1 MVELTELNGVA
12 EGRAENLTEAGY
24 GSVEDLV
31 GADHEAIADQVNY
44 LPEDTALELVVQ
56 AENLV
61 EEEQAEVVEDE
72 PATITEEVEEA
83 VDEVEESEDE
93 QSSDDE
99 PVSDTE
105 SEDSGEPDSASEN
118 EDELEEEV
126 DELEEEVEE
135 ESPDEDDGPR
145 TIDFQISFQSGL
157 EYDTFFDAVMGQRAT
172 MLRTNRTGVETFDH
186 ALKQM
191 RNGGMSEPVELS
203 MTEAQ
208 LNGLHNSVREKIIDY
223 KGDNLIDHM
232 DALQQVMN
240 QIDTV
245 RSDELF

>member
-24 GSVEDLV
+24 ESVEDLV
-31 GADHEAIADQVNY
+31 GADYEAIAEQVNY

-83 VDEVEESEDE
+83 VEEATSNSGQADGSET
-93 QSSDDE
+93 SSDDE
-99 PVSDTE
+99 TS
-105 SEDSGEPDSASEN
+105 SASEN
-118 EDELEEEV
+118 EEELAEEV
-126 DELEEEVEE
+126 KQLEEEVEE

-145 TIDFQISFQSGL
+145 TIEFEISFNSGL

-191 RNGGMSEPVELS
+191 RNGGMGEPVELS

-208 LNGLHNSVREKIIDY
+208 LNGLHNSVREKIVDY

-240 QIDTV
+240 QIDDV
-245 RSDELF
+245 RSEELF

>member
-1 MVELTELNGVA
+1 
-12 EGRAENLTEAGY
+12 
-24 GSVEDLV
+24 
-31 GADHEAIADQVNY
+31 

-56 AENLV
+56 AENII
-61 EEEQAEVVEDE
+61 EEEKAEVVEDE

-83 VDEVEESEDE
+83 VDEATSNSGQADGSET
-93 QSSDDE
+93 SSNYE
-99 PVSDTE
+99 TISTNG
-105 SEDSGEPDSASEN
+105 SEDSGEPDSASDN
-118 EDELEEEV
+118 
-126 DELEEEVEE
+126 EEEVEE
-135 ESPDEDDGPR
+135 DSLDEDDGPR
-145 TIDFQISFQSGL
+145 TIAFQISFESGL

-172 MLRTNRTGVETFDH
+172 MLRTNRTGVETFEH

-191 RNGGMSEPVELS
+191 RNGGMVEPVELS

-240 QIDTV
+240 QIDDV
-245 RSDELF
+245 RSEELF